1 LVINEKTQSIR
12 FGFFL
17 LILVTTKNTM
27 MKHQFL
33 TLFIL
38 ISILSYAQPNTDVFL
53 FDLGINTNEIN
64 LSNFINISNNEG
76 YDNQPS
82 FLNDNTILY
91 AKTRN
96 GQTDIAK
103 YSIRTGENT
112 WITDTDGSEYSPLKI
127 PKRNRASAIRL
138 EKDGT
143 QKLYS
148 YNLKKNVSKP
158 LVDHI
163 IIGYH
168 NWYDDK
174 TIISSVLEDGE
185 LSLFITNTDEP
196 KNYKVDTNIGRSL
209 HNIPKSNLVSYI
221 SKKNEKWEIK
231 SLDPETVETKFIA
244 NTLPNS
250 EDICWT
256 INGTIL
262 MGRGDVLYKLN
273 PKTDIGWKKVA
284 SLKKY
289 GIKNITRLA
298 TSPNGNRIAI
308 VGEVT
313 VIKKNSE
320 TTEIIEEIETLE
332 PVLENIAWISGNWK
346 GEAFGG
352 IVEENWSEPLGDSM
366 MATFKLVIDNKVSF
380 YEIEIIRE
388 IEDSLI
394 LQLKH
399 FGGDLKGWETKDE
412 TVDFHLKEITADTV
426 VFEGM
431 TFERVSENEM
441 NIYVDIQQEDATI
454 ETVKFNYKK
463 VSKSN

>member
-1 LVINEKTQSIR
+1 
-12 FGFFL
+12 
-17 LILVTTKNTM
+17 
-27 MKHQFL
+27 MKKSL
-33 TLFIL
+33 N
-38 ISILSYAQPNTDVFL
+38 SILLFLSIITYAQPNTDVFL
-53 FDLGINTNEIN
+53 FDLALRDGQLV
-64 LSNFINISNNEG
+64 LSNYKNISDNEG

-82 FLNDNTILY
+82 FLNQDILFY
-91 AKTRN
+91 AGTRN
-96 GQTDIAK
+96 GQTDIVK
-103 YSIRTGENT
+103 YDIETGRMK
-112 WITDTDGSEYSPLKI
+112 WISATEGSEYSPLKI

-138 EKDGT
+138 EKDGS

-158 LVDHI
+158 LVDNI
-163 IIGYH
+163 VIGYH

-174 TIISSVLEDGE
+174 TIISSVLEDGG
-185 LSLFITNTDEP
+185 LSLYITDIDEP
-196 KNYKVDTNIGRSL
+196 KNYKVDTKIGRSL
-209 HNIPKSNLVSYI
+209 HNIPKSRLVSYI
-221 SKKNEKWEIK
+221 SKKSEKWEVR
-231 SLDPETVETKFIA
+231 SLNPETAETEFIA
-244 NTLPNS
+244 HTLPNS

-262 MGRGDVLYKLN
+262 IGRGDVLYKFN
-273 PKTDIGWKKVA
+273 PQTDKTWKKVA

-308 VGEVT
+308 VGE
-313 VIKKNSE
+313 
-320 TTEIIEEIETLE
+320 TTAKIEVDNTIEVEEEIEILE

-352 IVEENWSEPLGDSM
+352 ITEENWSEPSGGSM
-366 MATFKLVIDNKVSF
+366 MAAFKLITDGEVSF

-388 IEDSLI
+388 IENSLV

-399 FGGDLKGWETKDE
+399 FHGNLKGWETKDE
-412 TVDFHLKEITADTV
+412 TVDFPLKEITEGRV

-441 NIYVDIQQEDATI
+441 NVYVDMHQKDGST
-454 ETVKFNYKK
+454 ETVKFNYTKE
-463 VSKSN
+463 